1 MIVRVGV
8 REFRENLRSYL
19 DRIEAGDEVVIT
31 DRGKP
36 IARMT
41 EPESH
46 EALRERLIRE
56 GAITPAKR
64 PWEPINRAKLPT
76 LPAGPSLSDI
86 VIAMRRGVEF

>member
-1 MIVRVGV
+1 MVVKVGV

-31 DRGKP
+31 DRGRP
-36 IARMT
+36 VARLV

-46 EALRERLIRE
+46 EVLRARLIRE
-56 GAITPAKR
+56 GTLTPAKG
-64 PWEPINRAKLPT
+64 PWKPIDREKLPE
-76 LPAGPSLSDI
+76 LPPPYLSDI

>member
-1 MIVRVGV
+1 MVVKVGV

-36 IARMT
+36 VARLV

-46 EALRERLIRE
+46 EVLHARLIRE
-56 GAITPAKR
+56 GTITAAKR
-64 PWEPINRAKLPT
+64 PKQPIDREKLPEI
-76 LPAGPSLSDI
+76 PPPYLSDI